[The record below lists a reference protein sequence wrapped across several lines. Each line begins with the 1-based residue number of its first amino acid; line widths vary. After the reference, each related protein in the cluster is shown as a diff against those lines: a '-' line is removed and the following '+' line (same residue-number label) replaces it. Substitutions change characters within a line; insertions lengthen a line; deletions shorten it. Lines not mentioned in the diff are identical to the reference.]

1 MLNTPVTR
9 HTSSR
14 LSKKVVRRMVIL
26 KEYANLPQHQPLLR
40 TLLKR
45 SFRYKIR
52 FYQHSK
58 KGQYNSNP
66 VVSFI
71 FSNSKGLNSMFIRIG
86 HKKNTYYKTFKA
98 R

>member
-45 SFRYKIR
+45 LFLFKIRNYGFRYFRYKTE
-52 FYQHSK
+52 F
-58 KGQYNSNP
+58 
-66 VVSFI
+66 
-71 FSNSKGLNSMFIRIG
+71 
-86 HKKNTYYKTFKA
+86 HK
-98 R
+98 RRH